1 MAGIVKF
8 FEGQNIFVTGGSG
21 FLGKVLLEK
30 LLRACPDVGNIF
42 VLVRPKKGKDS
53 IERVKKIISL
63 VMQSSLI
70 CCL

>member
-1 MAGIVKF
+1 MAGVVKF

-53 IERVKKIISL
+53 IECVKNIISL
-63 VMQSSLI
+63 PVI
-70 CCL
+70 TK